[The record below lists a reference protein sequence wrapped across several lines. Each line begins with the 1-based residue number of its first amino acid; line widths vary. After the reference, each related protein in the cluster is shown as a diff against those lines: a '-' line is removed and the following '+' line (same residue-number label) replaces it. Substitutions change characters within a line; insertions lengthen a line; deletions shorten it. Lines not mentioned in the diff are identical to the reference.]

1 MAGHRVDGVVE
12 GDDFPGDVGIGRN
25 GLLHKGLVL
34 SCGAVVAVE
43 HQKEHVVVG
52 KPVVATGI
60 GCPFFGFVGDVK
72 VLAIGIAGGVVVAN
86 HRGHREIQKFLMVEV
101 AVVLFLIAG
110 GVDLIASGEQEVYV
124 GKVLIGR
131 DNAQGLVPAL
141 DIAGGA
147 ACADLGVAGQG
158 EGECAGVA
166 GGKGVDFT
174 LVLAV
179 HQLIGVFAVRFE
191 VGDGGLVGV
200 LAFLIGWGGGGRKRR
215 GIGGHLSA
223 GHVADFCHQYL
234 AGYSVGGVPG
244 EVALCLVCA
253 NGQAD
258 VAELLHLRGDIFLF
272 GQGEIGEQEPGVGA
286 GRAILVHDHGDG
298 VFSLVQQLHAGGEG
312 LCHGVAAGMSG
323 VLEVLGDACV
333 IPTGHTG
340 TIDVDGGAVIDLH
353 SALELLHGCK
363 LVFRHGEGGA
373 EKVGEGVIFTVA
385 AGQNGIGHKAA
396 A

>member
-1 MAGHRVDGVVE
+1 M
-12 GDDFPGDVGIGRN
+12 
-25 GLLHKGLVL
+25 
-34 SCGAVVAVE
+34 
-43 HQKEHVVVG
+43 
-52 KPVVATGI
+52 
-60 GCPFFGFVGDVK
+60 
-72 VLAIGIAGGVVVAN
+72 VAN

-147 ACADLGVAGQG
+147 ASADLGVAGQG

-200 LAFLIGWGGGGRKRR
+200 LAFFIGWGGGGRKRR

-223 GHVADFCHQYL
+223 GHVAGFCHQYL
-234 AGYSVGGVPG
+234 AGHSVGGVPG

-258 VAELLHLRGDIFLF
+258 VAELLHLRGDIFFF

-286 GRAILVHDHGDG
+286 GLAILVHDHGDG

-373 EKVGEGVIFTVA
+373 EEVGEGVIFTVA
-385 AGQNGIGHKAA
+385 AVQNGIGHKAA